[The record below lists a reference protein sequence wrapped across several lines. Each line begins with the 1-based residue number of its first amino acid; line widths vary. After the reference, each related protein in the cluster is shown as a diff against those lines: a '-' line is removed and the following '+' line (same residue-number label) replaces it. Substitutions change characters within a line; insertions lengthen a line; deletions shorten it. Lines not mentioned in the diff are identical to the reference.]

1 MKSQQIWLKP
11 WQIKGNTY
19 KSHLPKSKTWRKASK
34 FGAGVEEDWS
44 GIKFY
49 DDPSVGAGRATLKHY
64 MDLGFSLDSI

>member
-44 GIKFY
+44 GTLSFTTTI
-49 DDPSVGAGRATLKHY
+49 RARMPRYAKTLH
-64 MDLGFSLDSI
+64 GTGI